1 MERTPPGSLA
11 GSRAAARQQVLAQYA
26 PARKVF
32 LQPPPRPGLPA
43 VIPPFSAQAQRLGQ
57 LRPGDAALG
66 LASTSPRPG
75 LVLTSPHAP
84 KAAATRWLRIRSSA
98 RSCPPSARR
107 ASSARGQQHADYNKQ
122 ACQRAAL
129 SKWPRRSN
137 ATCEVHGERRGGLR
151 AGLGRPQLLLQH
163 GHLLRKIRRF
173 PSCCCGILLL
183 IQVIQT

>member
-66 LASTSPRPG
+66 LASTAPRPG
-75 LVLTSPHAP
+75 GVLTKPLAP
-84 KAAATRWLRIRSSA
+84 IVAAARLELNSMPAFETEAQRTARLQTERLRAVQAMRRLRKLYEEMKAAKQDATNVA
-98 RSCPPSARR
+98 
-107 ASSARGQQHADYNKQ
+107 
-122 ACQRAAL
+122 
-129 SKWPRRSN
+129 
-137 ATCEVHGERRGGLR
+137 EVGNLFGEGLFR
-151 AGLGRPQLLLQH
+151 LLPNH
-163 GHLLRKIRRF
+163 
-173 PSCCCGILLL
+173 
-183 IQVIQT
+183 

>member
-66 LASTSPRPG
+66 LASTAPRPRV
-75 LVLTSPHAP
+75 VLTCPRAP
-84 KAAATRWLRIRSSA
+84 MAAASRLELNSMPAFETEAQRTSRLQKDRLRAELARERTDASNSSLGSGGVQKMQARLAAEAARFAERSSSGVSIES
-98 RSCPPSARR
+98 RKHDLNPLP
-107 ASSARGQQHADYNKQ
+107 
-122 ACQRAAL
+122 L
-129 SKWPRRSN
+129 
-137 ATCEVHGERRGGLR
+137 GL
-151 AGLGRPQLLLQH
+151 
-163 GHLLRKIRRF
+163 
-173 PSCCCGILLL
+173 
-183 IQVIQT
+183 T